1 MKSFLPVLFLIFLTA
16 TPVFAQKSKKGF
28 EYSGTQIRNSFI
40 GKSKMFS
47 EGIKPVNY
55 SIFWNKKK
63 NIIQVNAGPD
73 DKWYTITIEK
83 VDTAQGTQVQIGRI
97 TTLPETAENVKKADA
112 VCEIK
117 FQIDRIYI
125 KIGDAKIEEFLL
137 DGATIWD
144 DQKIT
149 KSK

>member
-1 MKSFLPVLFLIFLTA
+1 MKNKLLILFLLFIGFSTA
-16 TPVFAQKSKKGF
+16 IAQKSKKGF
-28 EYSGTQIRNSFI
+28 EYSGTQIRNSFV

-47 EGIKPVNY
+47 EGIKPVSY

-63 NIIQVNAGPD
+63 NTLQVNAGPED
-73 DKWYTITIEK
+73 RWYTIT
-83 VDTAQGTQVQIGRI
+83 VDKIDTVQGLQVHIGHI
-97 TTLPETAENVKKADA
+97 STMPETAENVKKADA

-125 KIGDAKIEEFLL
+125 KIGEAKIEEYLL

-144 DQKIT
+144 DQKIA